1 MLLKIVI
8 YFFGLECYFF
18 NEKYLQK
25 REKEKM
31 NYKEAP
37 YSKFHKMLFLCAF
50 LGQIACGFA
59 LGIAGTAVTEGKADL
74 GLNTFWVGLLGAGT
88 LIGLAG
94 SLVVG
99 NLADKIGRS
108 KLLVLDMAFFTIFSI
123 AQFFTSSV
131 AVIMALRILIG
142 LCIAVDYTVGS
153 TIISEWFNPEI
164 APSYLSKFVIYWTF
178 GYVASFFAG
187 LVMSNLHTDYHII
200 FASSAVPGAIAA
212 IARIVIGIPE
222 SPSWMASVGR
232 IEEADRLAAE
242 KVGAEYKVIVE
253 EKKEEE
259 KVSVAELFSPRYR
272 RNTLVG
278 GMFYA
283 CQVFPYF
290 GVGIFLPILIKQ
302 LNMGDANTSNIIYDV
317 FCMAG
322 AFVGTWLCAKMSR
335 RSFLTTTFFGAAIAL
350 IIMII
355 GQNISIIITVIAFA
369 AYAMIMSI
377 AVVMEWPYP
386 PELFDDRVRGT
397 GVGIV
402 VAFSRIGAALGT
414 FLLPILMDSIGG
426 TGTLIVCAAILLLGG
441 VVCQLFAPETSASY
455 LNKTANK
462 KATAN

>member
-1 MLLKIVI
+1 
-8 YFFGLECYFF
+8 
-18 NEKYLQK
+18 
-25 REKEKM
+25 M

-37 YSKFHKMLFLCAF
+37 FSKFHRSLFVCAF

-59 LGIAGTAVTEGKADL
+59 LGIAGTAVTQAQDKL

-99 NLADKIGRS
+99 NLSDKIGRS
-108 KLLVLDMAFFTIFSI
+108 KLLLADMALFTVFSVL
-123 AQFFTSSV
+123 QFFTSSV
-131 AVIMALRILIG
+131 GVLMALRILIG

-153 TIISEWFNPEI
+153 TIISEWFDPKT

-187 LVMSNLHTDYHII
+187 LVMSNLHTDYHLI
-200 FASSAVPGAIAA
+200 FASSAIPGAVAA
-212 IARIVIGIPE
+212 IARIVCGMPE
-222 SPSWMASVGR
+222 SPSWLASVGR
-232 IEEADRLAAE
+232 VDEANKLISE
-242 KVGAEYKVIVE
+242 KLGSEYKVIVE
-253 EKKEEE
+253 KKKEE
-259 KVSVAELFSPRYR
+259 KKASVAELFGPKYR

-290 GVGIFLPILIKQ
+290 GVGIFLPILIGQ
-302 LNMGDANTSNIIYDV
+302 LNMGDSNTSNIIYDV

-322 AFVGTWLCAKMSR
+322 AFAGTWLCEKLSR
-335 RSFLTTTFFGAAIAL
+335 RKFLTTTFFGAAIAL
-350 IIMII
+350 FIMII
-355 GQNISIIITVIAFA
+355 AQNISMIITLIAFA

-414 FLLPILMDSIGG
+414 FLLPILMESIGA
-426 TGTLIVCAAILLLGG
+426 TGTLIVCAAILVVGG
-441 VVCQLFAPETSASY
+441 LVCQFFAPETSAKFIGQTKEE
-455 LNKTANK
+455 KTK
-462 KATAN
+462 KVSA

>member
-1 MLLKIVI
+1 
-8 YFFGLECYFF
+8 
-18 NEKYLQK
+18 
-25 REKEKM
+25 M

-37 YSKFHKMLFLCAF
+37 FSKFHRSLFVCAF

-59 LGIAGTAVTEGKADL
+59 LGIAGTAVTQAQDKL

-99 NLADKIGRS
+99 NLSDKIGRS
-108 KLLVLDMAFFTIFSI
+108 KLLLADMALFTVFSVL
-123 AQFFTSSV
+123 QFFTSSV
-131 AVIMALRILIG
+131 GVLMVLRILIG

-153 TIISEWFNPEI
+153 TIISEWFDPKT
-164 APSYLSKFVIYWTF
+164 APSYLSKFIIYWTF

-187 LVMSNLHTDYHII
+187 LVMSNLNTDYHII
-200 FASSAVPGAIAA
+200 FASSAIPGAAAA
-212 IARIVIGIPE
+212 IARIVSGMPE
-222 SPSWMASVGR
+222 SPSWLASVGR
-232 IEEADRLAAE
+232 EDEANKLISE
-242 KVGAEYKVIVE
+242 KLGSEYKVIVE
-253 EKKEEE
+253 KKKEE
-259 KVSVAELFSPRYR
+259 KKASVAELFGPKYR

-290 GVGIFLPILIKQ
+290 GVGIFLPILIGQ
-302 LNMGDANTSNIIYDV
+302 LNMGDSNTSNIIYDV

-322 AFVGTWLCAKMSR
+322 AFAGTWLCEKLSR
-335 RSFLTTTFFGAAIAL
+335 RKFLTTTFFGAAIAL
-350 IIMII
+350 FIMII
-355 GQNISIIITVIAFA
+355 GQNISMIITLIAFA

-414 FLLPILMDSIGG
+414 FLLPILMESMGA
-426 TGTLIVCAAILLLGG
+426 TGTLIVCAAILVVGG
-441 VVCQLFAPETSASY
+441 LVCQFFAPETSAKFIGQTKEE
-455 LNKTANK
+455 NIK
-462 KATAN
+462 KVSA

>member
-1 MLLKIVI
+1 MI
-8 YFFGLECYFF
+8 YFFGLECYIF

-25 REKEKM
+25 EEKKEM

-37 YSKFHKMLFLCAF
+37 YSKFHKMLFLCAV

-108 KLLVLDMAFFTIFSI
+108 KLVLLDMVFFTIFSI

-131 AVIMALRILIG
+131 AVIMVLRILIG

-153 TIISEWFNPEI
+153 TIVSEWFDPET
-164 APSYLSKFVIYWTF
+164 APSYLSKFIIYWTF
-178 GYVASFFAG
+178 GYVLSFFAG

-200 FASSAVPGAIAA
+200 FASSAVTGAIAA
-212 IARIVIGIPE
+212 IARIVCGIPE
-222 SPSWMASVGR
+222 SPSWMASVGKVS
-232 IEEADRLAAE
+232 EANKLVAE
-242 KVGAEYKVIVE
+242 KLGSEYKVVVE

-259 KVSVAELFSPRYR
+259 KVSVAELFSPKYR

-290 GVGIFLPILIKQ
+290 GVGIFLPILIGQ
-302 LNMGDANTSNIIYDV
+302 LNMGDANTSSIIYDV
-317 FCMAG
+317 FCMVG
-322 AFVGTWLCAKMSR
+322 AFAGTWLCARMSR
-335 RSFLTTTFFGAAIAL
+335 RSFLTSTFFGAAIAL
-350 IIMII
+350 VVMII

-369 AYAMIMSI
+369 AYALIMSI

-426 TGTLIVCAAILLLGG
+426 TGTLIVCAAVLVLGG

-455 LNKTANK
+455 LKKVGKEKAAAN
-462 KATAN
+462 

>member
-1 MLLKIVI
+1 
-8 YFFGLECYFF
+8 
-18 NEKYLQK
+18 
-25 REKEKM
+25 M
-31 NYKEAP
+31 NYKAAP
-37 YSKFHKMLFLCAF
+37 YSKFHKMLFLCAV

-74 GLNTFWVGLLGAGT
+74 GLSTFWVGLLGAGT

-108 KLLVLDMAFFTIFSI
+108 KLVLLDMAFFTVFSI

-131 AVIMALRILIG
+131 PVIMALRILIG

-153 TIISEWFNPEI
+153 TIISEWFDPET
-164 APSYLSKFVIYWTF
+164 APSYLSKFIIYWTF
-178 GYVASFFAG
+178 GYVLSFFVG

-200 FASSAVPGAIAA
+200 FASSAIPGAIAA
-212 IARIVIGIPE
+212 IARITLGIAE

-232 IEEADRLAAE
+232 VSEANKLVAE
-242 KVGAEYKVIVE
+242 KLGPEYKVVAE

-259 KVSVAELFSPRYR
+259 KVSVTELFSPKYR

-290 GVGIFLPILIKQ
+290 GVGIFLPILIGQ
-302 LNMGDANTSNIIYDV
+302 LNMGDANTSSIIYDV

-322 AFVGTWLCAKMSR
+322 AFAGTWLCARMSR
-335 RSFLTTTFFGAAIAL
+335 RSFLTSTFFGAAIAL
-350 IIMII
+350 VIMII
-355 GQNISIIITVIAFA
+355 GQNISIVITVIAFA
-369 AYAMIMSI
+369 AFALIMSI

-426 TGTLIVCAAILLLGG
+426 TGTLIVCAAVLVLGG

-455 LNKTANK
+455 LKRVAEKEAAAN
-462 KATAN
+462 

>member
-1 MLLKIVI
+1 
-8 YFFGLECYFF
+8 
-18 NEKYLQK
+18 
-25 REKEKM
+25 M

-37 YSKFHKMLFLCAF
+37 YSKFHKMLYLCAA

-108 KLLVLDMAFFTIFSI
+108 KLVLLDMAFFTVFSI

-153 TIISEWFNPEI
+153 TIISEWFDPET
-164 APSYLSKFVIYWTF
+164 APGYLSKFLIYWTF
-178 GYVASFFAG
+178 GYVLSFFAG
-187 LVMSNLHTDYHII
+187 LVMSNLHVDYHII
-200 FASSAVPGAIAA
+200 FASSAVTGAIAA
-212 IARIVIGIPE
+212 IARIVLGIPE
-222 SPSWMASVGR
+222 SPSWLASVGR
-232 IEEADRLAAE
+232 VEEANKLVAE
-242 KVGAEYKVIVE
+242 KLGSEYKVIAE

-259 KVSVAELFSPRYR
+259 KVSVAELFGSKYR

-290 GVGIFLPILIKQ
+290 GVGIFLPILIGQ
-302 LNMGDANTSNIIYDV
+302 LNMGDANTSSIIYDV

-322 AFVGTWLCAKMSR
+322 AFVGTWLCAKLSR
-335 RSFLTTTFFGAAIAL
+335 RKFLTSTFFGAAIAL
-350 IIMII
+350 VVMII

-369 AYAMIMSI
+369 AYALIMSI

-426 TGTLIVCAAILLLGG
+426 TGTLIVCAAVLVLGG
-441 VVCQLFAPETSASY
+441 VVCQLFAPETSAAF
-455 LNKTANK
+455 LNKEANK
-462 KATAN
+462 KAATN

>member
-1 MLLKIVI
+1 
-8 YFFGLECYFF
+8 
-18 NEKYLQK
+18 
-25 REKEKM
+25 M

-37 YSKFHKMLFLCAF
+37 YSKFHKMLFLCAV

-108 KLLVLDMAFFTIFSI
+108 KLVLLDMVFFTIFSI

-131 AVIMALRILIG
+131 AVIMVLRILIG

-153 TIISEWFNPEI
+153 TIVSEWFDPET
-164 APSYLSKFVIYWTF
+164 APSYLSKFIIYWTF
-178 GYVASFFAG
+178 GYVLSFFAG

-200 FASSAVPGAIAA
+200 FASSAVTGAIAA
-212 IARIVIGIPE
+212 IARIVCGIPE
-222 SPSWMASVGR
+222 SPSWMASVGKVS
-232 IEEADRLAAE
+232 EANKLVAE
-242 KVGAEYKVIVE
+242 KLGSEYKVVVE

-259 KVSVAELFSPRYR
+259 KVSVAELFSPKYR

-290 GVGIFLPILIKQ
+290 GVGIFLPILIGQ
-302 LNMGDANTSNIIYDV
+302 LNMGDANTSSIIYDV
-317 FCMAG
+317 FCMVG
-322 AFVGTWLCAKMSR
+322 AFAGTWLCARMSR
-335 RSFLTTTFFGAAIAL
+335 RSFLTSTFFGAAIAL
-350 IIMII
+350 VVMII

-369 AYAMIMSI
+369 AYALIMSI

-426 TGTLIVCAAILLLGG
+426 TGTLIVCAAVLVLGG

-455 LNKTANK
+455 LKKVGKEKAAAN
-462 KATAN
+462 

>member
-1 MLLKIVI
+1 
-8 YFFGLECYFF
+8 
-18 NEKYLQK
+18 
-25 REKEKM
+25 M

-37 YSKFHKMLFLCAF
+37 FSKFHKSLFVCAF

-59 LGIAGTAVTEGKADL
+59 LGIAGTAVTQAQDKL
-74 GLNTFWVGLLGAGT
+74 GLSTFWVGLLGAGT

-99 NLADKIGRS
+99 NLSDKIGRS
-108 KLLVLDMAFFTIFSI
+108 KLLLTDMALFTVFSI
-123 AQFFTSSV
+123 LQLFTSSV
-131 AVIMALRILIG
+131 GVLMALRILIG

-153 TIISEWFNPEI
+153 TIISEWFDPKT

-187 LVMSNLHTDYHII
+187 LVMSNLNTDYHII
-200 FASSAVPGAIAA
+200 FASSAIPGAVAA
-212 IARIVIGIPE
+212 IVRIVSGMPE
-222 SPSWMASVGR
+222 SPSWLASVGR
-232 IEEADRLAAE
+232 ADEANKLISE
-242 KVGAEYKVIVE
+242 KVGTEYKVIVE
-253 EKKEEE
+253 KKKEE
-259 KVSVAELFSPRYR
+259 KKASVAELFGPKYR

-290 GVGIFLPILIKQ
+290 GVGIFLPILIGQ
-302 LNMGDANTSNIIYDV
+302 LNMGDSNTSNIIYDV

-322 AFVGTWLCAKMSR
+322 AFAGTWLCEKLSR
-335 RSFLTTTFFGAAIAL
+335 RKFLTSTFFGAAIAL
-350 IIMII
+350 FVMII
-355 GQNISIIITVIAFA
+355 VQNISMIITLIAFA

-414 FLLPILMDSIGG
+414 FLLPILMESIGA
-426 TGTLIVCAAILLLGG
+426 TGTLIVCAAILVVGG
-441 VVCQLFAPETSASY
+441 LVCQFFAPETSAKF
-455 LNKTANK
+455 LNQTKETKTK
-462 KATAN
+462 KVSA

>member
-1 MLLKIVI
+1 
-8 YFFGLECYFF
+8 
-18 NEKYLQK
+18 
-25 REKEKM
+25 M

-37 YSKFHKMLFLCAF
+37 YSKFHKLLFLCAV

-59 LGIAGTAVTEGKADL
+59 LGIAGTSVTQAQDKL
-74 GLNTFWVGLLGAGT
+74 GLSTFWVGLLGAGT

-108 KLLVLDMAFFTIFSI
+108 KLLLLDMALFTVFSI

-131 AVIMALRILIG
+131 GILMALRILIG

-153 TIISEWFNPEI
+153 TIISEWFDPET
-164 APSYLSKFVIYWTF
+164 APSYLSKFIIYWTF

-187 LVMSNLHTDYHII
+187 LVMGNMHTDYHII
-200 FASSAVPGAIAA
+200 FASSAIPGVIAA
-212 IARIVIGIPE
+212 AARIICGMAE

-232 IEEADRLAAE
+232 VEEANKLVEA
-242 KVGAEYKVIVE
+242 KLGTGYQVVLE

-259 KVSVAELFSPRYR
+259 KVSVAELFSPKYR

-290 GVGIFLPILIKQ
+290 GVGIFLPILIGQ

-335 RSFLTTTFFGAAIAL
+335 RSFLTSTFFGAAIAL
-350 IIMII
+350 VVMII
-355 GQNISIIITVIAFA
+355 GQNISIIITIIAFA
-369 AYAMIMSI
+369 AYALIMSI

-414 FLLPILMDSIGG
+414 FLLPILMESIGG
-426 TGTLIVCAAILLLGG
+426 TGTLIVCAAILVLGG
-441 VVCQLFAPETSASY
+441 VVCQLFAPETSAKH
-455 LNKTANK
+455 LKEANNTK
-462 KATAN
+462 VVAN

>member
-1 MLLKIVI
+1 
-8 YFFGLECYFF
+8 
-18 NEKYLQK
+18 
-25 REKEKM
+25 M

-37 YSKFHKMLFLCAF
+37 FSKFHKSLFVCAF

-59 LGIAGTAVTEGKADL
+59 LGIAGTAVTQAQDKL
-74 GLNTFWVGLLGAGT
+74 GLSTFWVGLLGAGT

-99 NLADKIGRS
+99 NLSDKIGRS
-108 KLLVLDMAFFTIFSI
+108 KLLLTDMVLFTVFSVL
-123 AQFFTSSV
+123 QFFTSSV
-131 AVIMALRILIG
+131 GVLMALRILIG

-153 TIISEWFNPEI
+153 TIISEWFDPKT
-164 APSYLSKFVIYWTF
+164 APSYLSKFIIYWTF

-187 LVMSNLHTDYHII
+187 LVMSNLNTDYHII
-200 FASSAVPGAIAA
+200 FASSAIPGAVAA
-212 IARIVIGIPE
+212 IVRIVNGMAE

-232 IEEADRLAAE
+232 VDEANKLIGE
-242 KVGAEYKVIVE
+242 KLGNEYKVIVE
-253 EKKEEE
+253 NKKEE
-259 KVSVAELFSPRYR
+259 KKASVAELFGPKYR

-290 GVGIFLPILIKQ
+290 GVGIFLPILIGQ
-302 LNMGDANTSNIIYDV
+302 LNMGDSNTSNIIYDV

-322 AFVGTWLCAKMSR
+322 AFAGTWLCEKLSR
-335 RSFLTTTFFGAAIAL
+335 RKFLTSTFFGAAIAL
-350 IIMII
+350 FVMII
-355 GQNISIIITVIAFA
+355 GQNISMIITLIAFA

-414 FLLPILMDSIGG
+414 FLLPILMESIGA
-426 TGTLIVCAAILLLGG
+426 TGTLIVCAAILVLGG
-441 VVCQLFAPETSASY
+441 LVCQFFAPETSAKFI
-455 LNKTANK
+455 NQTKEEKTTKVSA
-462 KATAN
+462 

>member
-1 MLLKIVI
+1 
-8 YFFGLECYFF
+8 
-18 NEKYLQK
+18 
-25 REKEKM
+25 M

-37 YSKFHKMLFLCAF
+37 FSKFHRSLFVCAF

-59 LGIAGTAVTEGKADL
+59 LGIAGTAVTQAQDKL

-99 NLADKIGRS
+99 NLSDKIGRS
-108 KLLVLDMAFFTIFSI
+108 KLLLADMALFTVFSVL
-123 AQFFTSSV
+123 QFFTSSV
-131 AVIMALRILIG
+131 GVLMALRILIG

-153 TIISEWFNPEI
+153 TIISEWFDPKT

-187 LVMSNLHTDYHII
+187 LVMSNLHTDYHLI
-200 FASSAVPGAIAA
+200 FASSAIPGAVAA
-212 IARIVIGIPE
+212 IMRIVCGMPE
-222 SPSWMASVGR
+222 SPSWLASVGR
-232 IEEADRLAAE
+232 VDEANKLISE
-242 KVGAEYKVIVE
+242 KLGSEYKVIVE
-253 EKKEEE
+253 KKKEE
-259 KVSVAELFSPRYR
+259 KKASVAELFGPKYR

-290 GVGIFLPILIKQ
+290 GVGIFLPILIGQ
-302 LNMGDANTSNIIYDV
+302 LNMGDSNTSNIIYDI

-322 AFVGTWLCAKMSR
+322 AFAGTWLCEKLSR
-335 RSFLTTTFFGAAIAL
+335 RKFLTTTFFGAAIAL
-350 IIMII
+350 FIMII
-355 GQNISIIITVIAFA
+355 AQNISMIITLIAFA

-414 FLLPILMDSIGG
+414 FLLPILMESIGA
-426 TGTLIVCAAILLLGG
+426 TGTLIVCAAILVVGG
-441 VVCQLFAPETSASY
+441 LVCQFFAPETSA
-455 LNKTANK
+455 KFIDQTKEERTK
-462 KATAN
+462 KVSA

>member
-1 MLLKIVI
+1 
-8 YFFGLECYFF
+8 
-18 NEKYLQK
+18 
-25 REKEKM
+25 M

-37 YSKFHKMLFLCAF
+37 FSKFHRSLFVCAF

-59 LGIAGTAVTEGKADL
+59 LGIAGTAVTQAQDKL

-99 NLADKIGRS
+99 NLSDKIGRS
-108 KLLVLDMAFFTIFSI
+108 KLLLADMALFTVFSVL
-123 AQFFTSSV
+123 QFFTSSV
-131 AVIMALRILIG
+131 GVLMALRILIG

-153 TIISEWFNPEI
+153 TIISEWFDPKT

-187 LVMSNLHTDYHII
+187 LVMSNLHTDYHLI
-200 FASSAVPGAIAA
+200 FASSAIPGAVAA
-212 IARIVIGIPE
+212 IARIVCGMPE
-222 SPSWMASVGR
+222 SPSWLASVGR
-232 IEEADRLAAE
+232 EDEANKLISE
-242 KVGAEYKVIVE
+242 KLGSEYKVIVE
-253 EKKEEE
+253 KKKEE
-259 KVSVAELFSPRYR
+259 KKASVAELFGPKYR

-290 GVGIFLPILIKQ
+290 GVGIFLPILIGQ
-302 LNMGDANTSNIIYDV
+302 LNMGDSNTSNIIYDI

-322 AFVGTWLCAKMSR
+322 AFAGTWLCEKLSR
-335 RSFLTTTFFGAAIAL
+335 RKFLTTTFFGAAIAL
-350 IIMII
+350 FIMII
-355 GQNISIIITVIAFA
+355 AQNISMIITLIAFA

-414 FLLPILMDSIGG
+414 FLLPILMESIGA
-426 TGTLIVCAAILLLGG
+426 TGTLIVCAAILVVGG
-441 VVCQLFAPETSASY
+441 LVCQFFAPETSAKFIGQTKEE
-455 LNKTANK
+455 KTK
-462 KATAN
+462 KVSA

>member
-1 MLLKIVI
+1 
-8 YFFGLECYFF
+8 
-18 NEKYLQK
+18 
-25 REKEKM
+25 M

-37 YSKFHKMLFLCAF
+37 YSKFHKTLFLCAV

-74 GLNTFWVGLLGAGT
+74 GLSTFWVGLLGAGT

-108 KLLVLDMAFFTIFSI
+108 KLVLLDMAFFTVFSI

-153 TIISEWFNPEI
+153 TIISEWFDPET
-164 APSYLSKFVIYWTF
+164 APSYLSKFIIYWTF
-178 GYVASFFAG
+178 GYVLSFFAG

-200 FASSAVPGAIAA
+200 FASSAIPGVIAA
-212 IARIVIGIPE
+212 IARIVCGMAE
-222 SPSWMASVGR
+222 SPSWMASVGKVS
-232 IEEADRLAAE
+232 EANKLIADKL
-242 KVGAEYKVIVE
+242 GSEYKVVIE

-259 KVSVAELFSPRYR
+259 KVSVAELFGPKYR
-272 RNTLVG
+272 KNTLVG

-290 GVGIFLPILIKQ
+290 GVGIFLPILIGQ
-302 LNMGDANTSNIIYDV
+302 LNMGDANTSSIIYDV

-322 AFVGTWLCAKMSR
+322 AFAGTWLCAKLSR
-335 RSFLTTTFFGAAIAL
+335 R
-350 IIMII
+350 
-355 GQNISIIITVIAFA
+355 
-369 AYAMIMSI
+369 
-377 AVVMEWPYP
+377 
-386 PELFDDRVRGT
+386 
-397 GVGIV
+397 
-402 VAFSRIGAALGT
+402 T

-426 TGTLIVCAAILLLGG
+426 TGTLVVCAAVLILGG

-455 LNKTANK
+455 LKKVAEKEAAAN
-462 KATAN
+462 

>member
-1 MLLKIVI
+1 
-8 YFFGLECYFF
+8 
-18 NEKYLQK
+18 
-25 REKEKM
+25 M

-37 YSKFHKMLFLCAF
+37 FSEFHRLLFTCAF

-59 LGIAGTAVTEGKADL
+59 LGIAGTAVTQAQGKL
-74 GLNTFWVGLLGAGT
+74 GLSTFWVGLLGAGT

-99 NLADKIGRS
+99 NLSDKIGRS
-108 KLLVLDMAFFTIFSI
+108 RLLLADMALFTVFSVL
-123 AQFFTSSV
+123 QFFTSSV
-131 AVIMALRILIG
+131 GALMALRILIG

-153 TIISEWFNPEI
+153 TIISEWFDPKT

-187 LVMSNLHTDYHII
+187 LVMSNLNTDYHII
-200 FASSAVPGAIAA
+200 FASSAVPGAVAA
-212 IARIVIGIPE
+212 IVRIVSGMPE
-222 SPSWMASVGR
+222 SPSWLASVGR
-232 IEEADRLAAE
+232 ADEANKLISE
-242 KVGAEYKVIVE
+242 KFGSEYKVIVE
-253 EKKEEE
+253 KKKEE
-259 KVSVAELFSPRYR
+259 KKASVAELFGPRYR

-290 GVGIFLPILIKQ
+290 GVGIFLPILIAQ
-302 LNMGDANTSNIIYDV
+302 LNMGDSNTSNIIYDV
-317 FCMAG
+317 FCLAG
-322 AFVGTWLCAKMSR
+322 AFAGTWLCERLSR
-335 RSFLTTTFFGAAIAL
+335 RKFLTTTFFGAAIAL
-350 IIMII
+350 FVMII
-355 GQNISIIITVIAFA
+355 GQSISMMITLIAFA

-414 FLLPILMDSIGG
+414 FLLPILMERIGA
-426 TGTLIVCAAILLLGG
+426 TGTLIVCAVILVVGG
-441 VVCQLFAPETSASY
+441 LVCQFFAPETSARFIGQTKY
-455 LNKTANK
+455 E
-462 KATAN
+462 KAAKASASV

>member
-1 MLLKIVI
+1 
-8 YFFGLECYFF
+8 
-18 NEKYLQK
+18 
-25 REKEKM
+25 M

-37 YSKFHKMLFLCAF
+37 FSKFHRSLFVCAF

-59 LGIAGTAVTEGKADL
+59 LGIAGTAVTQAQDKL

-99 NLADKIGRS
+99 NLSDKIGRS
-108 KLLVLDMAFFTIFSI
+108 KLLLADMALFTVFSVL
-123 AQFFTSSV
+123 QFFTSSV
-131 AVIMALRILIG
+131 GVLMALRILIG

-153 TIISEWFNPEI
+153 TIISEWFDPKT

-187 LVMSNLHTDYHII
+187 LVMSNLHTDYHLI
-200 FASSAVPGAIAA
+200 FASSAIPGAVAA
-212 IARIVIGIPE
+212 IMRIVCGMPE
-222 SPSWMASVGR
+222 SPSWLASVGR
-232 IEEADRLAAE
+232 EDEANKLISE
-242 KVGAEYKVIVE
+242 KLGSEYKVIVE
-253 EKKEEE
+253 KKKEE
-259 KVSVAELFSPRYR
+259 KKASVAELFGPKYR

-290 GVGIFLPILIKQ
+290 GVGIFLPILIGQ
-302 LNMGDANTSNIIYDV
+302 LNMGDSNTSNIIYDI

-322 AFVGTWLCAKMSR
+322 AFAGTWLCEKLSR
-335 RSFLTTTFFGAAIAL
+335 RKFLTTTFFGAAIAL
-350 IIMII
+350 FIMII
-355 GQNISIIITVIAFA
+355 AQNISMIITLIAFA

-414 FLLPILMDSIGG
+414 FLLPILMESIGA
-426 TGTLIVCAAILLLGG
+426 TGTLIVCAAILVVGG
-441 VVCQLFAPETSASY
+441 LVCQFFAPETSAKFIGQTKEE
-455 LNKTANK
+455 KTK
-462 KATAN
+462 KVSA